1 MGEQRTGQPRA
12 EAGAAPLEG
21 GTLGFLLGDW
31 NVTRSVS
38 DFRSGR
44 SGSFRGQASFVP
56 VPREPDAAAALRAG
70 AGGPEL
76 VNYREPELVNGRG
89 PELVNYREEG
99 EFRFGAHRGP
109 AFRSLIYRARPDGGA
124 DVRFADGRE
133 FFRLDLTRGSCQA
146 DHPCREDS
154 YHVTVTRLGPDSF
167 TETWRV
173 TGPDKDY
180 EMTATYT
187 RARTGTGRAA

>member
-56 VPREPDAAAALRAG
+56 VPREPDAAAALREG
-70 AGGPEL
+70 AG
-76 VNYREPELVNGRG
+76 G